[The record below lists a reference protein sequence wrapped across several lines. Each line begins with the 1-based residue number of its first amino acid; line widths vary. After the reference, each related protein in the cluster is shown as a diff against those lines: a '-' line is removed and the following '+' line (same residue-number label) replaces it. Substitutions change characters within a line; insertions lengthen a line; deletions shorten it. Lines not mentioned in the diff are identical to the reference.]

1 MNEQKILRLSQG
13 PAAQMMTQYHGR
25 ESHSEP
31 ADVNFCVGGC
41 LSLYACDEVVNCVGQ
56 NLLQLLPS
64 ENKEGWVDLHCPEI
78 F

>member
-1 MNEQKILRLSQG
+1 MNEQKILRLSLG
-13 PAAQMMTQYHGR
+13 PAAQMMIQYHGC
-25 ESHSEP
+25 ESHREP
-31 ADVNFCVGGC
+31 ADVNFCVGVG

-56 NLLQLLPS
+56 NLLQLSPS